1 MLENLGIRVLVAD
14 AKLQYKDIARY
25 MGISPEYLSRC
36 MRHKLNPIMRI
47 RILSAIND
55 LIKLANL
62 DMINSRG

>member
-55 LIKLANL
+55 
-62 DMINSRG
+62 